1 MFTFEDSMLKYG
13 VTLYN
18 GDFSDGTGNLLLF
31 SKFIKNVLSREHARL
46 LSQGHLKYPMEIKI
60 PKSTDALLRGD
71 FEPAR
76 IITIKEPILFDDT
89 PIWFASSLNGVY
101 ARFGNIN
108 GDSRDPSKYCFSEQ
122 AKHGSLGGI
131 TGFGKSVLLNV
142 LIFGMCFEYAP
153 WEINITVLDA
163 KASDGKRFGFTDIP
177 HIGMV
182 GATFDSDYM
191 LSVLEQKITDM
202 RTRLAI
208 ISRAGSA
215 ANIMDFRKITGLCLP
230 REIVIFDEL
239 QAALSSAGK
248 NLPKFIK
255 AIDEYARLGRAAG
268 YHLFISSQGVSKEL
282 SKELLD
288 QFEIR
293 CCLGASPEVSEK
305 ILGNDGA
312 KNIKKKGILYV
323 NLNPNGKK
331 REDNKEIK
339 VPFQPS
345 SGTED
350 EFTPQAAFLAELGKR
365 FDFNR
370 PMDFYDETDLI
381 YEVKQK
387 GSESKPTYDEF
398 LATFKRDKNRICLG
412 EPAVVVTTP
421 EKIIDIKF
429 TGTDI
434 ENLAVVNSS
443 STELVRF
450 ARMLKHNIAGTNC
463 LNIVYAVNS
472 ELSKA
477 IGFNGFANQVFNLE
491 SVDDMQYNALFNS
504 LNTRKLML
512 RVDEREVSVNCHFS
526 QASADYLKI
535 FFKDRPDIYN
545 SKVMCARVF
554 YLRTLLEG
562 ENRDYYVFPDGIKF
576 TPAELKEIEELG
588 YEPASRFHFAVDKQI
603 AQIIRI
609 YTNMGAVNKLI
620 CADDFS
626 TIYYWIVGLDRLRG
640 IGRDPKSKAI
650 DNLKNALYDLYKVNI
665 RCIIVTADFE
675 SDVKAVFR
683 AVRYIITSNSDAKQQ
698 ALLDLG
704 DYYPSSVLKQLGV
717 LSDKVNKTSIKF
729 KKMFLDGEMLGS

>member
-1 MFTFEDSMLKYG
+1 MFTFSDNEIKNS

-31 SKFIKNVLSREHARL
+31 STFIKHVLKMEHARL
-46 LSQGHLKYPMEIKI
+46 LSNGTLKYPIEIKI

-76 IITIKEPILFDDT
+76 IITIKEPIMFDDA
-89 PIWFASSLNGVY
+89 PIWFASSKDSVF

-108 GDSRDPSKYCFSEQ
+108 GDSREPSKYCFSENS
-122 AKHGSLGGI
+122 KHGSLGGI
-131 TGFGKSVLLNV
+131 TGFGKSVLINV

-163 KASDGKRFGFTDIP
+163 KAADGKRFGFTDIP

-191 LSVLEQKITDM
+191 LSVLEQKIIDM

-215 ANIMDFRKITGLCLP
+215 ANIMDFREITGLCMP
-230 REIVIFDEL
+230 REIVVFDEL
-239 QAALSSAGK
+239 QAALANAGK
-248 NLPKFIK
+248 NLSRFIK

-293 CCLGASPEVSEK
+293 CCLGASAEVSEK

-312 KNIKKKGILYV
+312 KNIKRKGILYV
-323 NLNPNGKK
+323 NLDPSGKK
-331 REDNKEIK
+331 REDNKEVK

-345 SGTED
+345 AGAGD

-365 FDFNR
+365 FNFNR

-381 YEVKQK
+381 YEFKQK
-387 GSESKPTYDEF
+387 GSEHKLSYDEY
-398 LATFKRDKNRICLG
+398 LNSFKRDSNRICLG
-412 EPAVVVTTP
+412 EPAIVVTTT
-421 EKIIDIKF
+421 EKVIDIKF

-463 LNIVYAVNS
+463 LNIVYSVNS

-477 IGFNGFANQVFNLE
+477 IGFNNFANQIFNLE
-491 SVDDMQYNALFNS
+491 SVDEIQYNALFNS

-512 RVDEREVSVNCHFS
+512 RVDEREVSVNCHYS
-526 QASADYLKI
+526 QVSADFLKT
-535 FFKDRPDIYN
+535 FFKNRPDIYN
-545 SKVMCARVF
+545 SKIMCARVF

-562 ENRDYYVFPDGIKF
+562 ENKDYFVFPDGINF
-576 TPAELKEIEELG
+576 TQTELKEIEALG
-588 YEPASRFHFAVDKQI
+588 YEPPSRRSFALDKQI
-603 AQIIRI
+603 AQIINI
-609 YTNMGAVNKLI
+609 YANMGAVDKLI
-620 CADDFS
+620 CANDFT

-640 IGRDPKSKAI
+640 IGRDPKTKAI

-665 RCIIVTADFE
+665 RCIIITADFE

-698 ALLDLG
+698 ALLDLS
-704 DYYPSSVLKQLGV
+704 DHYPSSVLKQLGV

-729 KKMFLDGEMLGS
+729 KKMFLDGEILGS